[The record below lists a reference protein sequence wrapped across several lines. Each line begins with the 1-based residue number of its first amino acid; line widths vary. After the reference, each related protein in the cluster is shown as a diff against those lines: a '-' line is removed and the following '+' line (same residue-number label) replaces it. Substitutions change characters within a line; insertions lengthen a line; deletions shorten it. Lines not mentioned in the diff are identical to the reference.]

1 MNSWLNFNGSFIKET
16 QPIATANNRGLRY
29 GEGLFE
35 TMRWV
40 NGSVSL
46 GKFHFERLLSGMA
59 KLKLHF
65 SGSDLPDRD
74 SENFLISE
82 IGRTIERNN
91 IRGVARVRLMVF
103 RGDGELS
110 DIGGEGNYVVQA
122 WPLQQGSAR
131 FNEEGLRLGVFKEGL
146 KSCDELAN
154 LKTNNYLLYT
164 LAAIHA
170 KENNWNDCVVL
181 NHHQR
186 VCESTIANI
195 FWVKEGNIFTPA
207 LSEGC
212 VAGVMRR
219 YLIENIAV
227 TQSACYLNEILQA
240 NEIFLTNAVRGV
252 QWVKECDGHSFSN
265 KISRQIYEQ
274 CCNTS

>member
-35 TMRWV
+35 TMKWV
-40 NGSVSL
+40 NGSVRL
-46 GKFHFERLLSGMA
+46 GKFHFERLLSGMT
-59 KLKLHF
+59 KLKLH
-65 SGSDLPDRD
+65 LPEEV
-74 SENFLISE
+74 SEYFLTSE

-91 IRGVARVRLMVF
+91 IKGTARVRLMVF
-103 RGDGELS
+103 RGDNELS
-110 DIGGEGNYVVQA
+110 DVTGEGSYVIQA
-122 WPLQQGSAR
+122 WPLQPLQQESGG
-131 FNEEGLRLGVFKEGL
+131 FNEEGLKLGVFKEGV

-154 LKTNNYLLYT
+154 LKTNNYLLYV
-164 LAAIHA
+164 LATMYA

-227 TQSACYLNEILQA
+227 TQSACSLNEILQA
-240 NEIFLTNAVRGV
+240 DEIFLTNAIRGV
-252 QWVKECDGHSFSN
+252 QWVKECNSHSFSN
-265 KISRQIYEQ
+265 KISRQISEQ
-274 CCNTS
+274 CC